1 MRLSPLL
8 AESPG
13 LFAEFAVW
21 FAVIACLLAFG
32 PVVRFLVGR
41 SSRRPAAESK
51 AEKRPA

>member
-13 LFAEFAVW
+13 LLAEFAVW

-41 SSRRPAAESK
+41 ASKLPAAEAK
-51 AEKRPA
+51 AEKGPA